1 MYNTSQVYGTFRRFN
16 APHFF
21 SKTNAFVDIWQIYSL
36 NKVLII
42 DDEANLRGLLA
53 RIIQLEGYSVTEA
66 DNGKNALKLLE
77 HDLFQ
82 VIITDVK
89 LPDINGVDL
98 TAKIKLSHPSTEIIV
113 LTAYGTIEDGVKA
126 IKNGAFD
133 YLTKGD
139 HQSKIIP
146 LVSKATEKA
155 LLQQKVRDLENRLT
169 KKFGFEQISG
179 SSRGIRQAIDLAKK
193 VATTDTTV
201 LILGETGVGKEVFA
215 EAIHYESPRKAKPIV
230 ALNCS
235 AFAKDLLESE
245 LFGHLEGSFTG
256 ATKTK
261 RGLLEEAHEGT
272 LFLDEIGEMHIDL
285 QAKILRVLETGEFY
299 RVGDSKSRKVNIR
312 LIAATNRDLQQEI
325 KNGKFREDLFYRL
338 SVFTIQIPPLR
349 ERAEDIEI
357 LANHFIQLFS
367 AKINKQVNAM
377 DENFLKVLKAHPW
390 KGNIRELKNVIE
402 RCIILVDGDELSA
415 NLLPFDFNVSSDP
428 NVFDLALVEKN
439 HIQKVLRHTQGNKT
453 EAARILNIGLTTLY
467 RKIQDY
473 RISA

>member
-1 MYNTSQVYGTFRRFN
+1 
-16 APHFF
+16 
-21 SKTNAFVDIWQIYSL
+21 L
-36 NKVLII
+36 NKILII

-77 HDLFQ
+77 HELFQ

-98 TAKIKLSHPSTEIIV
+98 TAKLKSSYPATEIIV

-155 LLQQKVRDLENRLT
+155 LLQQKVSDLESRLT
-169 KKFGFEQISG
+169 KKFGFHQILG
-179 SSRGIRQAIDLAKK
+179 TSRSIVNAIELAKK
-193 VATTDTTV
+193 VATTATNV

-215 EAIHYESPRKAKPIV
+215 EAIHYESPRRAKPLV

-245 LFGHLEGSFTG
+245 LFGHAEGSFTG

-261 RGLLEEAHEGT
+261 KGLLEEAHEGT
-272 LFLDEIGEMHIDL
+272 LFLDEIGEMNIDL

-312 LIAATNRDLQQEI
+312 LIAATNRDLEQEI

-338 SVFTIQIPPLR
+338 SVFSLNIPPLR
-349 ERAEDIEI
+349 ERQEDIKV
-357 LANHFIQLFS
+357 LADHFIQLFS
-367 AKINKQVNAM
+367 AKTNKQVKAI
-377 DENFLKVLKAHPW
+377 DENFLKALKSHPW

-402 RCIILVDGDELSA
+402 RCVILVEGNKLSA
-415 NLLPFDFNVSSDP
+415 DLLPFDFNLTSDP
-428 NVFDLALVEKN
+428 NVFDLAVIEKN
-439 HIQKVLRHTQGNKT
+439 HIQKILRHTQGNKT
-453 EAARILNIGLTTLY
+453 ETARLLNIGLTTLY

-473 RISA
+473 GIN

>member
-1 MYNTSQVYGTFRRFN
+1 M
-16 APHFF
+16 
-21 SKTNAFVDIWQIYSL
+21 
-36 NKVLII
+36 NKILII

-77 HDLFQ
+77 HELFQ

-98 TAKIKLSHPSTEIIV
+98 TAKLKSSYPATEIIV

-155 LLQQKVRDLENRLT
+155 LLQQKVSDLESRLT
-169 KKFGFEQISG
+169 KKFGFHQILG
-179 SSRGIRQAIDLAKK
+179 TSRSIVNAIELAKK
-193 VATTDTTV
+193 VATTATNV

-215 EAIHYESPRKAKPIV
+215 EAIHYESPRRAKPLV

-245 LFGHLEGSFTG
+245 LFGHAEGSFTG

-261 RGLLEEAHEGT
+261 KGLLEEAHEGT
-272 LFLDEIGEMHIDL
+272 LFLDEIGEMNIDL

-312 LIAATNRDLQQEI
+312 LIAATNRDLEQEI

-338 SVFTIQIPPLR
+338 SVFSLNIPPLR
-349 ERAEDIEI
+349 ERQEDIKV
-357 LANHFIQLFS
+357 LADHFIQLFS
-367 AKINKQVNAM
+367 AKTNKQVKAI
-377 DENFLKVLKAHPW
+377 DENFLKALKSHPW

-402 RCIILVDGDELSA
+402 RCVILVEGNKLSA
-415 NLLPFDFNVSSDP
+415 DLLPFDFNLTSDP
-428 NVFDLALVEKN
+428 NVFDLAVIEKN
-439 HIQKVLRHTQGNKT
+439 HIQKILRHTQGNKT
-453 EAARILNIGLTTLY
+453 ETARLLNIGLTTLY

-473 RISA
+473 GIN